1 MAKTIV
7 SSIAIWY
14 NLRVECGEYRTDC
27 RRYAR
32 KRKVAGGVPG
42 NFRGVCPFLT
52 GRLGYRTLF
61 VAFLTQLAYALTM
74 FILCSDVLDY
84 SENNRFFEFFYQIRH
99 ETHGSV

>member
-1 MAKTIV
+1 MNIEETIV
-7 SSIAIWY
+7 SLPDVWY

-52 GRLGYRTLF
+52 GRLGYRTQF
-61 VAFLTQLAYALTM
+61 VVVLVQLAYALTM
-74 FILCSDVLDY
+74 LILCSDVLDY
-84 SENNRFFEFFYQIRH
+84 SENI
-99 ETHGSV
+99 SVFRVFL